1 MHTHKHTQTH
11 RHACMHART
20 HTHTPSDTGAKKR
33 SGSGTCW
40 RWTIQPQE
48 RGREGH
54 ANARTHTGNGRY
66 SSVTRQRWGHAQTYS
81 DAHICTQT
89 HIQIRKPPRQQHG
102 VSLVPARR
110 ENGKDGYIHRRRLK
124 RTQAVLAQG
133 IEFEAG
139 GTLRHRIG
147 PGCRR
152 RARVGVGAR
161 TDIHRRD
168 PKASDR
174 AWLPPPGTGRGTGR
188 GPGRGRSRPRRS
200 PSRRT

>member
-1 MHTHKHTQTH
+1 LAADSVTVSEIQARRTHTHTRANTQGCTHTNTH
-11 RHACMHART
+11 RHTDTHACTHA

-110 ENGKDGYIHRRRLK
+110 ENGNDGYIHRHRLSNAQRRCLHK
-124 RTQAVLAQG
+124 G
-133 IEFEAG
+133 
-139 GTLRHRIG
+139 
-147 PGCRR
+147 
-152 RARVGVGAR
+152 
-161 TDIHRRD
+161 
-168 PKASDR
+168 
-174 AWLPPPGTGRGTGR
+174 
-188 GPGRGRSRPRRS
+188 
-200 PSRRT
+200 